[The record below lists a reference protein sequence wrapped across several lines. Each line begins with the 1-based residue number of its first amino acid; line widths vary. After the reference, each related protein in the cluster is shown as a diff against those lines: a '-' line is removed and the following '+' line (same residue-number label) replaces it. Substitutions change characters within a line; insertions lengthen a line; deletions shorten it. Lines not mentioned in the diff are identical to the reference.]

1 MSNNAIRSALSAPP
15 GVGVQTTKLADN
27 LQSMT
32 NAVAMLSQTVDT
44 VRGAPPQVQQQL
56 APLLSQFIFPLLNMG
71 QSARED
77 LAVVAS
83 RMRAFIALLG
93 QTAQQAQGQPQNMLT
108 ILLRGSFNSLE
119 FGATAIRS
127 AALNASQLL
136 TNFQNAADNA
146 AAGLNTYKQQL
157 EQTDANLQQEAAS
170 LMQQMHDMTS
180 GNCCEQIGHAFQMAF
195 GHLRQELEDKEQQLH
210 EDEYVLMLNNNT
222 IDALSQMLNRL
233 QGIASVATALEVT
246 WRGLADGIGTLQQD
260 LDSILADTSPAA
272 LQDDL
277 EYVTADWQGVAATLA
292 KIA

>member
-1 MSNNAIRSALSAPP
+1 MSNDAIRATLSAPP

-32 NAVAMLSQTVDT
+32 NAVAMLSQTVAT
-44 VRGAPPQVQQQL
+44 VASAPPQVQQQL
-56 APLLSQFIFPLLNMG
+56 APLLSQFIFPLLNMS
-71 QSARED
+71 QNARQD
-77 LAVVAS
+77 LVVVAD
-83 RMRAFIALLG
+83 RMQKFIAHLAE
-93 QTAQQAQGQPQNMLT
+93 TAQRAQGQPQNMLT
-108 ILLRGSFNSLE
+108 VLLRGSFNALE
-119 FGATAIRS
+119 LDAAAIRS
-127 AALNASQLL
+127 AALTASQLL
-136 TNFQNAADNA
+136 NNFQKAADNA

-157 EQTDANLQQEAAS
+157 EQKDVKLQQEAAS
-170 LMQQMHDMTS
+170 LMQQMRDMTG

-195 GHLRQELEDKEQQLH
+195 GHLRQELEDKEKLLH

-222 IDALSQMLNRL
+222 IDALSQMLDRL

-246 WRGLADGIGTLQQD
+246 WRSMADSIGTLQQD
-260 LDSILADTSPAA
+260 LDSILADTAPAA